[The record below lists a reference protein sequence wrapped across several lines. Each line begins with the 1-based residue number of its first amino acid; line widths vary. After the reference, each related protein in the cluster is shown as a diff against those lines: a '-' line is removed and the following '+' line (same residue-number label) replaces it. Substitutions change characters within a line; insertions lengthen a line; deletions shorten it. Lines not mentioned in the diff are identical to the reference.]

1 MLKKSLGV
9 LGRMA
14 NNIKILERHAA
25 AQALK
30 EAHAAAI
37 KEPLSERDFVRGFGA
52 KAVFV
57 RLSKRTD
64 FVGLIICGMNSGIMI
79 VQHGDMRRV
88 RIIDVEPCPD
98 QIHGRRKVTNRY
110 FPVNHDDSVSNM
122 LPALRKYVS

>member
-14 NNIKILERHAA
+14 NNIKILERAH
-25 AQALK
+25 QAEQEK
-30 EAHAAAI
+30 AAHASAI
-37 KEPLSERDFVRGFGA
+37 KEPMTERQFVRGFGA
-52 KAVFV
+52 KAVFY
-57 RLSKRTD
+57 RLSNRTD
-64 FVGLIICGMNSGIMI
+64 FVGLIVCGMNSGIMV
-79 VQHGDMRRV
+79 VQHGDIRRI

-98 QIHGRRKVTNRY
+98 QIHGRRKMTNRY